1 MRISDWSSDVCS
13 SDLTS
18 YAFGQAAS
26 PDDCYLASRGLRTL
40 KVRLSQHQAGALEI
54 AQWLAQQPEVA
65 RVLHPALPG
74 CPGHALWK
82 RDFTGA
88 SGLFS
93 FVLNGGSD
101 AGRVAMID
109 GLKHFGIGY
118 SWGGYESLALPI
130 DPQNYRTAKT
140 WEAEGRTEERGVGK
154 GGVST

>member
-1 MRISDWSSDVCS
+1 MRSRPCRR
-13 SDLTS
+13 TS
-18 YAFGQAAS
+18 ATPAR
-26 PDDCYLASRGLRTL
+26 PIRGRYST
-40 KVRLSQHQAGALEI
+40 
-54 AQWLAQQPEVA
+54 
-65 RVLHPALPG
+65 G

-140 WEAEGRTEERGVGK
+140 WEAERSEEHTSELQSLMRISYAVFCLK
-154 GGVST
+154 KKTTNK

>member
-13 SDLTS
+13 SD
-18 YAFGQAAS
+18 
-26 PDDCYLASRGLRTL
+26 LASRGLRTL
-40 KVRLSQHQAGALEI
+40 KVRLSQHQAGALEV

-88 SGLFS
+88 RRVFA

-101 AGRVAMID
+101 AGGVDMIE
-109 GLKHFGIGY
+109 GLQSFGVGC
-118 SWGGYESLALPI
+118 SWGGNASLAVKMV
-130 DPQNYRTAKT
+130 PQKDLSAKT
-140 WEAEGRTEERGVGK
+140 RNAE
-154 GGVST
+154 STTY

>member
-13 SDLTS
+13 SDL
-18 YAFGQAAS
+18 
-26 PDDCYLASRGLRTL
+26 
-40 KVRLSQHQAGALEI
+40 
-54 AQWLAQQPEVA
+54 
-65 RVLHPALPG
+65 PALPG

-88 SGLFS
+88 SRLFS

-118 SWGGYESLALPI
+118 SWGGYESRAMPI
-130 DPQNYRTAKT
+130 DPQKYRAARTWAAGGQLVGLKLGIGDPADHTAVLSAVRK
-140 WEAEGRTEERGVGK
+140 R
-154 GGVST
+154 

>member
-1 MRISDWSSDVCS
+1 MCVFFFKQKTAYEMRISDWSSDVCS
-13 SDLTS
+13 SDL
-18 YAFGQAAS
+18 
-26 PDDCYLASRGLRTL
+26 
-40 KVRLSQHQAGALEI
+40 QAGALEI

-130 DPQNYRTAKT
+130 DPQN
-140 WEAEGRTEERGVGK
+140 
-154 GGVST
+154 